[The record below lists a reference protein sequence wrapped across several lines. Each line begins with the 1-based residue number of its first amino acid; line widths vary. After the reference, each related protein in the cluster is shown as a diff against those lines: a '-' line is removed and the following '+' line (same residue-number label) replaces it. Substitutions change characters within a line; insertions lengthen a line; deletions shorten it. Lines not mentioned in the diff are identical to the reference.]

1 MLRNRY
7 LFAACIVALL
17 TNWVNTNG
25 ENLLFRVVQEA
36 LEHERQT
43 RGITDPAA
51 TIAFVREGTTA
62 FYGNYYFWVNV
73 VALVLQALVASRL
86 LAYGGFGAIFLM
98 LPTIALISY
107 TSMAIVPVLWM
118 VRIMKVAE
126 NSTDYSINNT
136 ARQVLWLPTTAEMK
150 YKAKP
155 VVDSLF
161 VRLGD
166 GLAALTVLLGVQ
178 FLQLLDAAILLR
190 DGRPRDRV
198 ARVGAGDRP

>member
-1 MLRNRY
+1 
-7 LFAACIVALL
+7 
-17 TNWVNTNG
+17 
-25 ENLLFRVVQEA
+25 
-36 LEHERQT
+36 
-43 RGITDPAA
+43 
-51 TIAFVREGTTA
+51 
-62 FYGNYYFWVNV
+62 
-73 VALVLQALVASRL
+73 
-86 LAYGGFGAIFLM
+86 
-98 LPTIALISY
+98 
-107 TSMAIVPVLWM
+107 M

-178 FLQLLDAAILLR
+178 FLNFSTQQFFYVTVGLVIAWIASALVIVRDHRRLTAPRADAQA
-190 DGRPRDRV
+190 
-198 ARVGAGDRP
+198 A